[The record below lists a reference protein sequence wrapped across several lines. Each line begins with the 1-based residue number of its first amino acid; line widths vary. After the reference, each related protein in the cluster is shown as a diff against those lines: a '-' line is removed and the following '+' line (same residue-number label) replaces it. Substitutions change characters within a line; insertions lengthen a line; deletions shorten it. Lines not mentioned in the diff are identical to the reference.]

1 MRLIGVWPSEKAL
14 SYFAG
19 YLQSLGIH
27 SRILPHE
34 DQFELWVIKDQDL
47 ERARQEWSEFITN
60 PDAQQ
65 YRVRIKKK
73 SSSESDR
80 QLKAHYRRYFK
91 RPRGNTLTMLVI
103 VIAVLC
109 FLVQRTVWPGL
120 TQQLLIVRPGQA
132 ALQSWLYNPWRLFSP
147 MFLHMSLLHL
157 LFNLYWLYD
166 MGSLIEVKESRWFYV
181 LLLLTTALISHM
193 AQLFLVGPAFGGLS
207 GVVYGLFGYLW
218 FLSRYR
224 PWSGYYM
231 RSDIAY
237 WLIGWMVL
245 GFVGVLGPVAN
256 WAHLGGLIAG
266 VMLAL
271 MRGRS

>member
-1 MRLIGVWPSEKAL
+1 
-14 SYFAG
+14 
-19 YLQSLGIH
+19 
-27 SRILPHE
+27 
-34 DQFELWVIKDQDL
+34 
-47 ERARQEWSEFITN
+47 
-60 PDAQQ
+60 
-65 YRVRIKKK
+65 
-73 SSSESDR
+73 
-80 QLKAHYRRYFK
+80 
-91 RPRGNTLTMLVI
+91 
-103 VIAVLC
+103 

-120 TQQLLIVRPGQA
+120 AQQLLIVQPGQA
-132 ALQSWLYNPWRLFSP
+132 ALHSWLYNPWRLFSP

-181 LLLLTTALISHM
+181 LLLLATALVSHLS
-193 AQLFLVGPAFGGLS
+193 QWLLVGPAFGGLS

-237 WLIGWMVL
+237 WLLGWMVL

>member
-1 MRLIGVWPSEKAL
+1 MRLIGVWSSEKAL
-14 SYFAG
+14 SNFVG
-19 YLQSLGIH
+19 YLQSLGIQ
-27 SRILPHE
+27 SKIVSHE
-34 DQFELWVIKDQDL
+34 DLFELWVIKDQDL
-47 ERARQEWSEFITN
+47 ERARKEWNAFIVN
-60 PDAQQ
+60 PDSQQ
-65 YRVRIKKK
+65 YRVRIKRK
-73 SSSESDR
+73 SSSDR

-109 FLVQRTVWPGL
+109 FLVQRTVWPDL
-120 TQQLLIVRPGQA
+120 AQQLLIVRPGQTV
-132 ALQSWLYNPWRLFSP
+132 LQSWLYNPWRPFSP

-157 LFNLYWLYD
+157 LFNVYWLYD

-181 LLLLTTALISHM
+181 LLLLITALISHT

-231 RSDIAY
+231 RSDIAF
-237 WLIGWMVL
+237 WLLGWMML
-245 GFVGVLGPVAN
+245 GFVGVLGSVAN
-256 WAHLGGLIAG
+256 WAHLGGLCAG
-266 VMLAL
+266 IMMAL
-271 MRGRS
+271 IRGRS